1 MTHILRLALFLLLPQ
16 NTGTSLLETFSI
28 EEIQRHKDSIYAAQN
43 QQRQVQAPPANQS
56 DACSVCGCTR
66 LLYEPPVLY
75 CTMCALKIKRGQTY
89 YATPNTQDK
98 NELRGCW

>member
-1 MTHILRLALFLLLPQ
+1 MALSSEPVKCHVHHAQGRPLR
-16 NTGTSLLETFSI
+16 
-28 EEIQRHKDSIYAAQN
+28 AQN
-43 QQRQVQAPPANQS
+43 PPNLAT

-89 YATPNTQDK
+89 YATAATSDK
-98 NELRGCW
+98 SDVRGCWCHTCFTEAKERVTIPGVVGT